1 MTNQRILNKGIK
13 FVAEASPALR
23 PHIEARPKFDLLPK
37 PHDPVTYFQD
47 LAYSVLGQQISV
59 AAALSIKGRLN
70 AEMGGKLTPRKILNR
85 SDSDLRACGLSG
97 AKVRTIQGLA
107 TAYLDK
113 SINYAHLPE
122 LDDEEIIREMTQVW
136 GIGRW
141 TVEMF
146 LMFTLG
152 RLDVWPVG
160 DLGVRKGF
168 AVAHGLDETPT
179 EKQIA
184 PLGDPFGP
192 YRSIAAWYCWRV
204 LEPEE
209 RWS

>member
-70 AEMGGKLTPRKILNR
+70 AEMGGKLTPRKILN
-85 SDSDLRACGLSG
+85 SSESDLRACGLSG